1 MNGEVMIDTSQS
13 VRLHRY
19 WVWFSTAPSLI
30 LIVGLVLALIITV
43 GVMIGLMQPPI
54 ADLTILVRTLGITS
68 LVSFGLSYLLY
79 RRGLARSPSLNL
91 TLVLTYV
98 WAALLMFVNVLVMAQ
113 QMFFSPHD
121 LALSIVLLV
130 FAVLLVA
137 TFGIFVAATA
147 TDGLR
152 KLAISTRRVAEGDLG
167 VRVEVSGRD
176 EVAQVATAF
185 NEMAVQLQE
194 AEKQRREVENMRR
207 DLIAWTSHDLRTP
220 LTSIRAMIEALHDGI
235 VDDPETI
242 QRYYRTIRHD
252 IVSLNDL
259 IGDLFELAQ
268 LDAGGLAMDF
278 ASHSLSDL
286 ISDTLESFGAL
297 AKQRG
302 VVVCGEVGEDVD
314 LIEMSA
320 PKMGRVLSNLISNAL
335 QYTPAGGQVTATA
348 QRVAEG
354 VELTVED
361 TGPGFIEE
369 DLPRIFEKFYRGEEA
384 RSRATGG
391 AGLGLAIARGIV
403 EAHSGQI
410 GAENKPEGGAKITLF
425 LPNVR

>member
-1 MNGEVMIDTSQS
+1 MNTSPT
-13 VRLHRY
+13 VGLRRY

-30 LIVGLVLALIITV
+30 LVVGLILALVITV
-43 GVMIGLMQPPI
+43 AVMIGLMQPPI

-68 LVSFGLSYLLY
+68 LLSLGLSYFLY

-113 QMFFSPHD
+113 EMFFNAHD

-152 KLAISTRRVAEGDLG
+152 KLAKSTQQVAEGDLS
-167 VRVEVSGRD
+167 VRVEVSGQD
-176 EVAQVATAF
+176 EVAQVAVAF
-185 NEMAVQLQE
+185 NEMAARLQE
-194 AEKQRREVENMRR
+194 AEQQRQEVENLRR

-235 VDDPETI
+235 VDDSETT

-252 IVSLNDL
+252 IVSLNEL
-259 IGDLFELAQ
+259 INDLFELAQ
-268 LDAGGLAMDF
+268 LDAGGLHMDF
-278 ASHSLSDL
+278 ASHSLTDL
-286 ISDTLESFGAL
+286 VSDTLESFGAL
-297 AKQRG
+297 AEQREIALNG
-302 VVVCGEVGEDVD
+302 DVGGDIDPVVMC
-314 LIEMSA
+314 A
-320 PKMGRVLSNLISNAL
+320 AKMGRVLSNLVSNAL
-335 QYTPAGGQVTATA
+335 QYTPAGGEVAVLAERVTD
-348 QRVAEG
+348 G
-354 VELTVED
+354 VQIVISD

-369 DLPRIFEKFYRGEEA
+369 DLPKIFEKFYRGEEA

-403 EAHSGQI
+403 EAHTGRI
-410 GAENKPEGGAKITLF
+410 WAENKPTGGAKITIQ